1 MNLSFPRGIALRSYG
16 HIDDHASDVAADMKH
31 RHIGSLIGAA
41 LAAVPASLDYSSL
54 LSTVPDQGGTSSCVG
69 QALATSVYLRAKFSG
84 YAIARP
90 SAKAI
95 YDVARLED
103 GPRIDLRDEGSRPAV
118 AIRGMMTYGLVSD
131 AQWPLSVDN
140 VNMVPP
146 LDVFV
151 SGLSAQVSAYYRIE
165 SGAGAATLARQAL
178 ASGFFPIFAMDVD
191 SSYERM
197 SGQSAYD
204 GPTGPILGGHA
215 QCLVG
220 YDEHT
225 FLVAGSWGP
234 GFAADGFAR
243 ITDGFLE
250 RGADDL
256 LVATTAPLRLT

>member
-1 MNLSFPRGIALRSYG
+1 MNLSFPRGITLRSYG
-16 HIDDHASDVAADMKH
+16 HVHDHPSDVAADLKH
-31 RHIGSLIGAA
+31 RHIGGLLGAA
-41 LAAVPASLDYSSL
+41 LAAVPASLDYSSML
-54 LSTVPDQGGTSSCVG
+54 QVVPDQGSTSSCVG
-69 QALATSVYLRAKFSG
+69 QSLATSVYLRAKFTG
-84 YAIARP
+84 CAIARP

-103 GPRIDLRDEGSRPAV
+103 GPRTDLRDEGSRPAV
-118 AIRGMMTYGLVSD
+118 AMRGMMTYGLVAES
-131 AQWPLSVDN
+131 QWPLSDDN
-140 VNMVPP
+140 VNVAPP

-151 SGLSAQVSAYYRIE
+151 GGLAAQVSAYYRIA
-165 SGAGAATLARQAL
+165 SGPGAATLARQAL
-178 ASGFFPIFAMDVD
+178 ADGFFPIFAMDVD

-220 YDEHT
+220 YDEHS

-256 LVATTAPLRLT
+256 LVATTAPLRLP